1 MSNNALP
8 EEERIKYLN
17 HIETLQEEN
26 AFLKKVFKHIF
37 PEKTEAYYLCGEQGE
52 KCEFGLPEYVI
63 ICPAF
68 GKQELVRYQKVEYDS
83 DAVD

>member
-8 EEERIKYLN
+8 EEERRKYLN
-17 HIETLQEEN
+17 HIEILQEEN

-52 KCEFGLPEYVI
+52 KNQIGLPEYVI

-68 GKQELVRYQKVEYDS
+68 GKQELARYQRVEYDS
-83 DAVD
+83 DTDD